1 MVKIMNEYM
10 VNFEDVDFTYKTSFT
25 SGNEVKAL
33 SDINIDIEKG
43 QYVAVIG
50 RNGSGKSTMARLINA
65 LLTPVKGIVYINGM
79 NTTMTSNLWEIRKTA
94 GIVFQNPENQIVG
107 TVIEEDVAFGPE
119 NLGIPPAEIQ
129 KRVDDALYKVGM
141 EEYKNHA
148 SHLLSG
154 GQKQKIAIAGILAMK
169 PQCIILDE
177 ATAMLDPVSRR
188 EIVSVIKSL
197 NRNENITVI
206 HITHHMDEAI
216 MAKRVIVIDDGRV
229 KLDGKPEEVFSNV
242 DEIKKLGLDV
252 PQITEL
258 FYELKKC
265 GYNLPLNVSDIDSA
279 IGYIIKQINNK

>member
-1 MVKIMNEYM
+1 MVKNMNEHM
-10 VNFEDVDFTYKTSFT
+10 VSFENVDFIYKTSFT

-33 SDINIDIEKG
+33 SNINIDIEKG

-65 LLTPVKGIVYINGM
+65 LLTPVKGVVYINGM
-79 NTTMTSNLWEIRKTA
+79 DTTMTTHLWEIRKTA

-129 KRVDDALYKVGM
+129 KRVDDALDKVGM
-141 EEYKNHA
+141 AEYKNHA

-154 GQKQKIAIAGILAMK
+154 GQKQKVAIAGILAMK
-169 PQCIILDE
+169 PECIILDE

-216 MAKRVIVIDDGRV
+216 MAKRVIVTDEGRIV
-229 KLDGKPEEVFSNV
+229 LDGKPEEVFSNV

-265 GYNLPLNVSDIDSA
+265 GYNLPINVSDIDSA
-279 IGYIIKQINNK
+279 VGYIIKQINNK